1 MQTIVILVIVIAKF
15 DPMLVNELLHL
26 TYFYALKEYTC
37 VAQDPLMT
45 YEYPSRRTLR

>member
-15 DPMLVNELLHL
+15 DAMLLNDPLHL

-37 VAQDPLMT
+37 VAQDSVIT
-45 YEYPSRRTLR
+45 